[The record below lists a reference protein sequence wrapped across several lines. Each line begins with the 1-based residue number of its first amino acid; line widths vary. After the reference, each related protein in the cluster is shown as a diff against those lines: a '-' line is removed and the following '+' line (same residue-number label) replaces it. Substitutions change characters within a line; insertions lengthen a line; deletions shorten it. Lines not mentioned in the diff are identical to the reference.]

1 MRVIVHLVLVLHHR
15 TCEASPACY
24 NTVLT
29 VRYLL
34 VAQPCQW
41 LKNTLLKQSLI
52 VKY

>member
-1 MRVIVHLVLVLHHR
+1 MCVIVHLVPVLHNR
-15 TCEASPACY
+15 TCKTSPECY
-24 NTVLT
+24 NIVLT

-41 LKNTLLKQSLI
+41 LKSTLLKQSLI